1 MPTLPPSAPLKFP
14 KIASK
19 NSALCRDDVGVVP
32 YVPIEKNAK
41 RRTLRDQTFGVRC
54 FSFLRRWAKVVHWDL
69 PKYGQTEKDTI
80 K

>member
-1 MPTLPPSAPLKFP
+1 MVP
-14 KIASK
+14 KWV
-19 NSALCRDDVGVVP
+19 DVGINP
-32 YVPIEKNAK
+32 YASVLKIPSENGELWKSNANQ
-41 RRTLRDQTFGVRC
+41 RTLRDQTFGVRC